1 MISSL
6 LISCATSSKR
16 YLNTYSKNVTIDV
29 KIDKKNG
36 AFSSTKAYLGVNDL
50 IKGCKTEYQGEIELI
65 KGKNKLG
72 LAPGKLTYLIVEILQ
87 KNSFPNTTS
96 TFQQG
101 TLIKPKKG
109 RRYEVIVNYVDNMFD
124 FRLYE
129 IRKSKRKQLQII
141 PLSACRS

>member
-1 MISSL
+1 MSSL
-6 LISCATSSKR
+6 LIGCATSSKR
-16 YLNTYSKNVTIDV
+16 YISTYSKNVTINL
-29 KIDKKNG
+29 KMDKNNG
-36 AFSSTKAYLGVNDL
+36 VFSSTKAYLGVNDL
-50 IKGCKTEYQGEIELI
+50 IKGCNTEYKGEIELI

-72 LAPGKLTYLIVEILQ
+72 LAPERLTYLIVEILQ
-87 KNSFPNTTS
+87 KNSFPNRTRTL
-96 TFQQG
+96 QQS